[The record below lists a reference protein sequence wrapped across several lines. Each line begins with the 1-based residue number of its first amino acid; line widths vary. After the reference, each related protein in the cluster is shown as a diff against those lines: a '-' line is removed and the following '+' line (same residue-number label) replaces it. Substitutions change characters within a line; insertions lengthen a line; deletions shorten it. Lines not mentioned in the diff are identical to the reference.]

1 MKTNQVRTILS
12 LIWLVFT
19 LSLVTWWFIFALRN
33 LNVDDVTESAKHYKM
48 LFYEGSTLLLLIL
61 LGGIVLIVLS
71 YRDDR
76 RHQKLKVFFANFTHE
91 IKTSITRIR
100 LQADILIEEKTLQ
113 NNKVLQRLLSD
124 VAKLDLQ
131 LENSLLL
138 SHVSE
143 ARFLIEKIDLKS
155 MLDSIQMEFEDLK
168 IQLQSNAMLEAD
180 SRALKSI
187 FRNLFENSRRHG
199 KASEVKVTVE
209 NDGELLKVIVQDNGE
224 GNSRQDVVL
233 GQEILSASANQ
244 GSGIGLYLSKQLI
257 TKMDGDIAYDTVKS
271 QGKGFQSIL
280 RLNGRTL

>member
-12 LIWLVFT
+12 LIWLIFT

-33 LNVDDVTESAKHYKM
+33 LNVQDVSESAKHYKM

-76 RHQKLKVFFANFTHE
+76 RHKKIKIFFANFTHE

-100 LQADILIEEKTLQ
+100 LQADILLEEKNLQ
-113 NNKVLQRLLSD
+113 NNKILQRLLSD

-143 ARFLIEKIDLKS
+143 PIFLTEKIDLKK
-155 MLDSIQMEFEDLK
+155 MINSIQLEFEDLK
-168 IQLQSNAMLEAD
+168 IELQNTALVNAD
-180 SRALKSI
+180 VRALKSI

-199 KASEVKVTVE
+199 KASVIQITAEKVEDDLIRV
-209 NDGELLKVIVQDNGE
+209 LVQDNGL
-224 GNSRQDVVL
+224 GNQRRDVVL
-233 GQEILSASANQ
+233 GKEILSTSQNQ

-257 TKMDGDIAYDTVKS
+257 TKMNGDIFFENS
-271 QGKGFQSIL
+271 NEKGFRSIL
-280 RLNGRTL
+280 KLKGQIV

>member
-12 LIWLVFT
+12 LIWLIFT

-33 LNVDDVTESAKHYKM
+33 LNIQDVSESAKHYKM

-100 LQADILIEEKTLQ
+100 LQADILLEEKSLQ
-113 NNKVLQRLLSD
+113 NNKILQRLLSD

-138 SHVSE
+138 SHSDE
-143 ARFLIEKIDLKS
+143 SHFLTEKINLTEV
-155 MLDSIQMEFEDLK
+155 LNSIQFEFEDVK
-168 IQLQSNAMLEAD
+168 IELQGSAIVDAD
-180 SRALKSI
+180 VRALKSI

-199 KASEVKVTVE
+199 KASV
-209 NDGELLKVIVQDNGE
+209 VQVAIEKAEEGFVGVVVHDNGV
-224 GNSRQDVVL
+224 GNQRRDVIL
-233 GQEILSASANQ
+233 GQEILSISQNQ

-257 TKMDGDIAYDTVKS
+257 RKMNGDIFFDNGE
-271 QGKGFQSIL
+271 QKGFRSVMKLKGQML
-280 RLNGRTL
+280 

>member
-1 MKTNQVRTILS
+1 MKTNQIRTILS
-12 LIWLVFT
+12 LIWLIFT

-33 LNVDDVTESAKHYKM
+33 LNIEDVTESAKHYKM

-100 LQADILIEEKTLQ
+100 LQADILLEEKSLQ
-113 NNKVLQRLLSD
+113 NNKILQRLLSD

-143 ARFLIEKIDLKS
+143 ASFLLEKIDLKS
-155 MLDSIQMEFEDLK
+155 MLDSIQIEFEDLK
-168 IQLQSNAMLEAD
+168 IQLQGDAIVEAD

-199 KASEVKVTVE
+199 KASEVHVVAT
-209 NDGELLKVIVQDNGE
+209 NDGELVRVTIQDNGE
-224 GNSRQDVVL
+224 GSSRKDALL
-233 GQEILSASANQ
+233 GREILSTSANQ
-244 GSGIGLYLSKQLI
+244 GSGIGLYLSQQLI
-257 TKMDGDIAYDTVKS
+257 TKMAGDIAFDTAKD
-271 QGKGFQSIL
+271 KGFQAIL
-280 RLNGRTL
+280 RLKGKTL

>member
-1 MKTNQVRTILS
+1 MKTSQVRTILS
-12 LIWLVFT
+12 LIWLIFT

-33 LNVDDVTESAKHYKM
+33 LNVEDITESAKHYKM

-100 LQADILIEEKTLQ
+100 LQADILLEEKTLQ

-124 VAKLDLQ
+124 VSKLDLQ

-138 SHVSE
+138 SHVTESQ
-143 ARFLIEKIDLKS
+143 FLTEKINLKE
-155 MLDSIQMEFEDLK
+155 MINSIQLEFEDLK
-168 IQLQSNAMLEAD
+168 IQVQGDAIVNAD
-180 SRALKSI
+180 VRALKSI

-199 KASEVKVTVE
+199 KASAVQVDVE
-209 NDGELLKVIVQDNGE
+209 KFEEDSIRIKVQDNGV
-224 GNSRQDVVL
+224 GNQRQDVVL
-233 GQEILSASANQ
+233 GKEILSTSQNQ

-257 TKMDGDIAYDTVKS
+257 SKMNGDILFEGS
-271 QGKGFQSIL
+271 GQKGFRSVLKLKGQKI
-280 RLNGRTL
+280 

>member
-12 LIWLVFT
+12 LIWLIFT
-19 LSLVTWWFIFALRN
+19 MSLVTWWFIFAIRN
-33 LNVDDVTESAKHYKM
+33 LNVEDVTDSAKHYKM

-100 LQADILIEEKTLQ
+100 LQADILLEEKNLQ
-113 NNKVLQRLLSD
+113 NNKILQRLLSD

-138 SHVSE
+138 SHVAE
-143 ARFLIEKIDLKS
+143 ARFLLEKINLKN
-155 MLDSIQMEFEDLK
+155 MLDSIQIEFEDLK
-168 IQLQSNAMLEAD
+168 IQYQGNATIEAD

-187 FRNLFENSRRHG
+187 FRNLFENARRHG
-199 KASEVKVTVE
+199 KASVVKIDVTSESEFVS
-209 NDGELLKVIVQDNGE
+209 ISVQDNGE
-224 GNSRQDVVL
+224 GNSRKDVVL
-233 GQEILSASANQ
+233 GKEILSTSANQ

-257 TKMDGDIAYDTVKS
+257 TKMNGEVSFNTS
-271 QGKGFQSIL
+271 TEKGFQAIL
-280 RLNGRTL
+280 RLKGKI

>member
-12 LIWLVFT
+12 LIWLIFT

-33 LNVDDVTESAKHYKM
+33 LNIEDVTDSAKHYKM
-48 LFYEGSTLLLLIL
+48 LFYEGSTLLLSIL

-100 LQADILIEEKTLQ
+100 LQADILLEEKSLQ
-113 NNKVLQRLLSD
+113 NNKILQRLLSD

-138 SHVSE
+138 SHVAE
-143 ARFLIEKIDLKS
+143 ASFLLEKINLKS
-155 MLDSIQMEFEDLK
+155 MLNSIQIEFEDLK
-168 IQLQSNAMLEAD
+168 FNLQGDATVEAD

-199 KASEVKVTVE
+199 KASEVRIGVAG
-209 NDGELLKVIVQDNGE
+209 DGEFVKISVQDNGL
-224 GNSRQDVVL
+224 GSSRKDVVL
-233 GQEILSASANQ
+233 GKEILSTSANQ

-257 TKMDGDIAYDTVKS
+257 TKMNGDIVFDSSTE
-271 QGKGFQSIL
+271 QGFQSIL
-280 RLNGRTL
+280 RLKGKMS

>member
-12 LIWLVFT
+12 LIWLIFT

-33 LNVDDVTESAKHYKM
+33 LNIEDVTDSAKHYKM

-76 RHQKLKVFFANFTHE
+76 RHQQLKVFFANFTHE

-100 LQADILIEEKTLQ
+100 LQADILHEEKSLQ
-113 NNKVLQRLLSD
+113 NNKILQRLLSD

-143 ARFLIEKIDLKS
+143 ASFLLEKINLKD
-155 MLDSIQMEFEDLK
+155 MLNSIQIEFEDLK
-168 IQLQSNAMLEAD
+168 IQIQGNAVVEAD

-199 KASEVKVTVE
+199 KASEVKVNVLSE
-209 NDGELLKVIVQDNGE
+209 GELIKVSVQDNGE
-224 GNSRQDVVL
+224 GSFRKDVAL
-233 GQEILSASANQ
+233 GKEILSTSANQ

-257 TKMDGDIAYDTVKS
+257 TKMDGDIAFDTS
-271 QGKGFQSIL
+271 MEKGFQSIL
-280 RLNGRTL
+280 RLKGKIS